1 MVGASNT
8 DGHRADLTVH
18 EAWWKVDEKGE
29 LRQAGQR
36 DETRKDRNGCEWRS
50 APTHQP

>member
-18 EAWWKVDEKGE
+18 ETWWKVDEKGE
-29 LRQAGQR
+29 LGQAGQR

-50 APTHQP
+50 ALTHRP